1 MNSYNSALNKLK
13 RNNIS
18 IKNEIVSIKKLL
30 NRVVAKDVISP
41 SNYPLCD
48 NTSLDGYAV
57 NSKETN
63 SLNYKKSK
71 KFKIIKTIAAGDNPN
86 IKNIPKFSAIE
97 VMTGSIIPKPFDTI
111 IPIEQAQLFSNNSKY
126 KYIILKN
133 KLKKNE

>member
-30 NRVVAKDVISP
+30 SRVVAKDVISP

-48 NTSLDGYAV
+48 NTSLDGYAL

-63 SLNYKKSK
+63 SRKSLLELITLHVSC
-71 KFKIIKTIAAGDNPN
+71 FI
-86 IKNIPKFSAIE
+86 
-97 VMTGSIIPKPFDTI
+97 
-111 IPIEQAQLFSNNSKY
+111 NNSC
-126 KYIILKN
+126 LF
-133 KLKKNE
+133 ECSFTVVT